1 MPPAAE
7 KRIKKSHFGF
17 EWCIIQKRMIYLLIH
32 LFIMCRLAAGAALY
46 VWKYG
51 NPLKDIG
58 TSVKQPAGARFISFE
73 GEVRIIRSATRETI
87 TAGSDTELYPGDT
100 VQTGAGGRARLGM
113 ADGSTLLV
121 RPNSTV
127 LVHDNATTDDRNKTN
142 RHLVVD
148 NGQMSVRTEQQP

>member
-17 EWCIIQKRMIYLLIH
+17 EWCIIQKRMIYLLVAF
-32 LFIMCRLAAGAALY
+32 FIMCGLAAGAALY

-87 TAGSDTELYPGDT
+87 TAGRETELSTRDTQHDGAPGPPP
-100 VQTGAGGRARLGM
+100 L
-113 ADGSTLLV
+113 
-121 RPNSTV
+121 
-127 LVHDNATTDDRNKTN
+127 
-142 RHLVVD
+142 
-148 NGQMSVRTEQQP
+148 